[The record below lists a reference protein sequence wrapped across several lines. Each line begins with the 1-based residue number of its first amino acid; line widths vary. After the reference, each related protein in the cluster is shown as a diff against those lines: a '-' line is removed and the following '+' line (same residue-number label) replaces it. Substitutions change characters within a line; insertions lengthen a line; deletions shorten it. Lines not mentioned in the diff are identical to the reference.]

1 VKTPEEIAQSII
13 TACADCDTCR
23 FLMDSNCWLK
33 KQSPKAL
40 EGLKGKVAYFAG
52 CTGRYLFPEVPKA
65 VMEVLQRNQIEVDY
79 PDQRCCGMPSMLE
92 GDQKLTLQFVRENLE
107 FLTAAIDKGYDIL
120 CSCPTCGFF
129 FKFILQAGAYY
140 SKAYQDAVGADK
152 DHIKVPRIRLKW
164 SLRIGEGMPLGGR

>member
-1 VKTPEEIAQSII
+1 
-13 TACADCDTCR
+13 
-23 FLMDSNCWLK
+23 LMDSNCWLK